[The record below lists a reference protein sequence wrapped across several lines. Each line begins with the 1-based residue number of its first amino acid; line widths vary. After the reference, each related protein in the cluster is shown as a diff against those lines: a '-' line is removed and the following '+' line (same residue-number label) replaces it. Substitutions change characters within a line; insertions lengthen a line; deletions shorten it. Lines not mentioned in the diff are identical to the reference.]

1 MLDYLLS
8 IGACILA
15 VVGYIIYYRNIKE
28 SGITFNRL
36 TWVIASIT
44 VSLETITYCAV
55 SGNFVKSLY
64 FIVCSVCVILIT
76 IKVWKS
82 AIRTP
87 FSQAQKY
94 SLAFYSVAIALW
106 PLFDLPYIAHLLLLI
121 VIPLSFFPVYKSAYL
136 HFKTEESLPWL
147 LWSVSDLLVI
157 VIIWFNIKTL
167 QELPYA
173 IVSFICP
180 FTVYAIII
188 FQRIR
193 YAKTPKFLTAA

>member
-15 VVGYIIYYRNIKE
+15 VAGYVIYYRNIKE

-36 TWVIASIT
+36 TWVIASTT

-55 SGNFVKSLY
+55 SGDFVKSLY
-64 FIVCSVCVILIT
+64 FIVCAVCCILIT
-76 IKVWKS
+76 IKIWKS
-82 AIRTP
+82 ASRTP
-87 FSQAQKY
+87 FSLVQKY
-94 SLAFYSVAIALW
+94 SLAFYSVAIAVW
-106 PLFDLPYIAHLLLLI
+106 PLFHLPFIAHVLLLI